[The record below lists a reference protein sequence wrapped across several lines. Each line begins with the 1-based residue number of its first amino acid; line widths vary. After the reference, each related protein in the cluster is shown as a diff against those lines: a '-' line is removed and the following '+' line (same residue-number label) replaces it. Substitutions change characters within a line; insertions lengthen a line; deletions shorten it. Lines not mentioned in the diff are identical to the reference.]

1 MKLPRWA
8 GQLFYQEVCFMSEVQ
23 LKKPLAKYI
32 DHTLLK
38 ADATPAQIKKLCAE
52 AEEYQF
58 ASVCVNSCYAKLAHE
73 CLRGRGVAVCC
84 VVGFPLGAMSPRAMA
99 YEARCA
105 AEDGASEI
113 DMVLPI
119 GALKAGDDET
129 VRETIGAVVEAVTG
143 RAIVKVIL
151 EACLLTDAEKV
162 RACQLAE
169 SVGAAFV
176 KTSTGF
182 SSGGA
187 TEHDVVLM
195 RKSVSS
201 AVQVKAAGGIRDRET
216 ALRMIAAGADRIGAS
231 AGIQIVSEG

>member
-1 MKLPRWA
+1 M
-8 GQLFYQEVCFMSEVQ
+8 EVS

-38 ADATPAQIKKLCAE
+38 ADATPEQIKKLCAE

-58 ASVCVNSCYAKLAHE
+58 ASVCVNSCYAKLAHD

-84 VVGFPLGAMSPRAMA
+84 VVGFPLGAMTPRAMA

-105 AEDGASEI
+105 AEDGATEI
-113 DMVLPI
+113 DMVIPV

-151 EACLLTDAEKV
+151 ETCLLTDAEKV

-187 TEHDVVLM
+187 TEHDVALM
-195 RKSVSS
+195 RRSVTS

-231 AGIQIVSEG
+231 AGIQIVNG

>member
-1 MKLPRWA
+1 MP
-8 GQLFYQEVCFMSEVQ
+8 EVQ

-38 ADATPAQIKKLCAE
+38 ADATPEQIRKLCAE

-58 ASVCVNSCYAKLAHE
+58 ASVCVNSCYARLAHD

-84 VVGFPLGAMSPRAMA
+84 VVGFPLGAMTPRAMA

-105 AEDGASEI
+105 AEDGATEI
-113 DMVLPI
+113 DMVLPV

-143 RAIVKVIL
+143 RAIVKVII
-151 EACLLTDAEKV
+151 EACLLTDDEKV

-187 TEHDVVLM
+187 TEHDVALM
-195 RKSVSS
+195 RKSVSN
-201 AVQVKAAGGIRDRET
+201 AVQVKAAGGIRDRGT
-216 ALRMIAAGADRIGAS
+216 ALKMIAAGADRIGAS
-231 AGIQIVSEG
+231 AGIQIVNG

>member
-1 MKLPRWA
+1 
-8 GQLFYQEVCFMSEVQ
+8 MSEVQ

-38 ADATPAQIKKLCAE
+38 ADATPEQIKKLCAE

-58 ASVCVNSCYAKLAHE
+58 ASVCVNSCYARLAHE

-187 TEHDVVLM
+187 TEHDVALM
-195 RKSVSS
+195 RKSVSP

-216 ALRMIAAGADRIGAS
+216 ALKMIAAGADRIGAS

>member
-1 MKLPRWA
+1 MA
-8 GQLFYQEVCFMSEVQ
+8 EVQ

-38 ADATPAQIKKLCAE
+38 ADATPEQIKKLCAE

-113 DMVLPI
+113 DMVIPV

-187 TEHDVVLM
+187 TEHDVALM

-231 AGIQIVSEG
+231 AGIQIISEG

>member
-1 MKLPRWA
+1 MP
-8 GQLFYQEVCFMSEVQ
+8 EVQ

-38 ADATPAQIKKLCAE
+38 PDATPEQIKKLCAE

-58 ASVCVNSCYAKLAHE
+58 ASVCVNSCYARLAHD

-84 VVGFPLGAMSPRAMA
+84 VVGFPLGAMTPRAMA

-105 AEDGASEI
+105 AEDGATEI
-113 DMVLPI
+113 DMVIPV

-143 RAIVKVIL
+143 RAIVKVII
-151 EACLLTDAEKV
+151 EACLLTDDEKV

-187 TEHDVVLM
+187 TEHDVALM
-195 RKSVSS
+195 RRSVTS

-216 ALRMIAAGADRIGAS
+216 ALKMIAAGADRIGAS
-231 AGIQIVSEG
+231 AGIQIVNG

>member
-1 MKLPRWA
+1 MA
-8 GQLFYQEVCFMSEVQ
+8 EVQ

-38 ADATPAQIKKLCAE
+38 ADATPEQIKKLCAE

-58 ASVCVNSCYAKLAHE
+58 ASVCVNSCYARLAHE

-143 RAIVKVIL
+143 RAIVKVII

-187 TEHDVVLM
+187 TEHDVALM

>member
-1 MKLPRWA
+1 MP
-8 GQLFYQEVCFMSEVQ
+8 EIQ

-38 ADATPAQIKKLCAE
+38 TDATPVQIKRLCAE

-113 DMVLPI
+113 DMVIPV

-143 RAIVKVIL
+143 RAIVKVII
-151 EACLLTDAEKV
+151 EACLLTDEEKV
-162 RACQLAE
+162 RACRLAE

-187 TEHDVVLM
+187 TEHDVALM
-195 RKSVSS
+195 RKSVSP

-216 ALRMIAAGADRIGAS
+216 ALKMIAAGADRIGAS

>member
-1 MKLPRWA
+1 MD
-8 GQLFYQEVCFMSEVQ
+8 VQ

-38 ADATPAQIKKLCAE
+38 ADATPEQVRKLCAE

-58 ASVCVNSCYAKLAHE
+58 ASVCVNSCYAKLAHD

-84 VVGFPLGAMSPRAMA
+84 VVGFPLGAMTPRAMA

-105 AEDGASEI
+105 AEDGATEI
-113 DMVLPI
+113 DMVIPV

-143 RAIVKVIL
+143 RAIVKVII
-151 EACLLTDAEKV
+151 EACLLTDDEKV

-182 SSGGA
+182 STGGA
-187 TEHDVVLM
+187 TEHDVALM
-195 RKSVSS
+195 RASVSN

-216 ALRMIAAGADRIGAS
+216 ALKMIAAGADRIGAS
-231 AGIQIVSEG
+231 AGIQIVNG

>member
-1 MKLPRWA
+1 
-8 GQLFYQEVCFMSEVQ
+8 MSEIQ

-38 ADATPAQIKKLCAE
+38 ADATPEQIKKLCAE

-58 ASVCVNSCYAKLAHE
+58 ASVCVNSCYARLAHE

-187 TEHDVVLM
+187 TEHDVALM

>member
-1 MKLPRWA
+1 MA
-8 GQLFYQEVCFMSEVQ
+8 EVQ

-38 ADATPAQIKKLCAE
+38 ADATPEQIKKLCAE

-58 ASVCVNSCYAKLAHE
+58 ASVCVNSCYARLAHE

-84 VVGFPLGAMSPRAMA
+84 AVGFPLGAMSPRAMA

-143 RAIVKVIL
+143 RAIVKVII

-187 TEHDVVLM
+187 TEHDVALM

>member
-1 MKLPRWA
+1 MA
-8 GQLFYQEVCFMSEVQ
+8 EVQ

-38 ADATPAQIKKLCAE
+38 ADATPEQIKKLCAE

-119 GALKAGDDET
+119 GALKSGDDET

-187 TEHDVVLM
+187 TEHDVALM

-231 AGIQIVSEG
+231 AGIQIVSEE

>member
-1 MKLPRWA
+1 ML
-8 GQLFYQEVCFMSEVQ
+8 EVQ

-38 ADATPAQIKKLCAE
+38 ADATPEQIKKLCAE

-187 TEHDVVLM
+187 TEHDVALM

>member
-1 MKLPRWA
+1 MP
-8 GQLFYQEVCFMSEVQ
+8 EIQ

-38 ADATPAQIKKLCAE
+38 ADATPEQIKKLCAE

-58 ASVCVNSCYAKLAHE
+58 ASVCVNSCYARLAHD

-187 TEHDVVLM
+187 TEHDVALM
-195 RKSVSS
+195 RKSVSP

-231 AGIQIVSEG
+231 AGIQIVSEE

>member
-1 MKLPRWA
+1 MA
-8 GQLFYQEVCFMSEVQ
+8 EVQ

-38 ADATPAQIKKLCAE
+38 ADATPEQIKKLCAE

-58 ASVCVNSCYAKLAHE
+58 ASVCVNSCYARLAHE

-187 TEHDVVLM
+187 TEHDVALM

-231 AGIQIVSEG
+231 AGIQIVSEE

>member
-1 MKLPRWA
+1 
-8 GQLFYQEVCFMSEVQ
+8 MSEVQ

-38 ADATPAQIKKLCAE
+38 ADATPEQIKKLCAE

-58 ASVCVNSCYAKLAHE
+58 ASVCVNSCYARLAHE

-187 TEHDVVLM
+187 TEHDVALM

-201 AVQVKAAGGIRDRET
+201 AVQVKAAGGIRDREM

>member
-1 MKLPRWA
+1 MT
-8 GQLFYQEVCFMSEVQ
+8 EVQ

-38 ADATPAQIKKLCAE
+38 ADATPEQIKKLCAE

-58 ASVCVNSCYAKLAHE
+58 ASVCVNSCYARLAHE

-187 TEHDVVLM
+187 TEHDVALM

>member
-1 MKLPRWA
+1 MA
-8 GQLFYQEVCFMSEVQ
+8 EVQ

-38 ADATPAQIKKLCAE
+38 ADATPEQIKKLCAE

-58 ASVCVNSCYAKLAHE
+58 ASVCVNSCYARLAHE

-187 TEHDVVLM
+187 TEHDVALM
-195 RKSVSS
+195 RKSVSP

-231 AGIQIVSEG
+231 AGIQIVSEE

>member
-1 MKLPRWA
+1 
-8 GQLFYQEVCFMSEVQ
+8 MSEIQ

-38 ADATPAQIKKLCAE
+38 ADATPEQIKKLCAE

-187 TEHDVVLM
+187 TEHDVALM

>member
-1 MKLPRWA
+1 ML
-8 GQLFYQEVCFMSEVQ
+8 EIQ

-38 ADATPAQIKKLCAE
+38 ADATPEQIKKLCAE

-187 TEHDVVLM
+187 TEHDVALM